1 MFWHIALLQV
11 ANAVLNDPSDPE
23 WQFYFLLC
31 IRGYQKL
38 FPAYRFAEPLSLG
51 LLTMALRNG
60 IMSSSEAKMLR
71 EEFHAV
77 GKHHEQLKRL
87 QSRWTVDLNLAIT
100 NSKAAQADTMAD
112 RFEELAMFNEITTDG
127 LDDIAMKDTT

>member
-1 MFWHIALLQV
+1 
-11 ANAVLNDPSDPE
+11 
-23 WQFYFLLC
+23 
-31 IRGYQKL
+31 
-38 FPAYRFAEPLSLG
+38 
-51 LLTMALRNG
+51 MALRNG